1 MKSSRKAL
9 ILCVILAVFARGAG
23 ILYSV
28 LATDVAYSSGII
40 CRALP
45 SVRQLLSALSFTAAA
60 GSAVL
65 EMSCG
70 RSRLTAV
77 LVYLAVLLADGTAVI
92 LYDSL
97 SGVLDGRML
106 LAILYRASLV
116 VYSVAVL
123 LIGCSV
129 AKFMLKRGIP
139 VTHASAAAALLPIA
153 VDLVAVIWRCI
164 TSLIEWDFL
173 PYSSEVISMTLEIAA
188 VLVSGVLSAL
198 LAMLTVRKK

>member
-1 MKSSRKAL
+1 MKNSRKAL

-45 SVRQLLSALSFTAAA
+45 SVRQLLSALSFAAAA

-65 EMSCG
+65 EMSRG
-70 RSRLTAV
+70 RSRLTAT

-123 LIGCSV
+123 LIGCSIS
-129 AKFMLKRGIP
+129 KFMLKRGVP

-153 VDLVAVIWRCI
+153 VDLAAVIWRCI

-173 PYSSEVISMTLEIAA
+173 PYTSEVISMTLEIAA